1 MPERIPQS
9 VAITVPLYAVL
20 SSDHITPAT
29 GKTIAVTISKNTAGF
44 GNPSVGA
51 TNATEIASGWYYVTL
66 STTDTGSLGPLIVLG
81 TNAATDNVTIAY
93 NVVNANTGGLAALPD
108 TAVTTNGSLITS
120 GTNTAQLSV
129 SSGLVTL
136 ASSQTFNM
144 TGSITGSLSGSVGS
158 VTGAVGSISTGGI
171 VAATF
176 ASGAL
181 DAVWSTASRILT
193 AGTNIVL
200 PSNGLSSVT
209 AWTVAITG
217 NITGNL
223 SGSVGSVTAA
233 VGIDWN
239 AISNKTATVA
249 LTNTTIS
256 AASSPTAAQIATAV
270 WQDTTSG
277 DFTVSGSIG
286 KSLFTSGVVPGG
298 SGGLFVAGTNAAT
311 TVSFTGSLSGSVGSV
326 SGAVGS
332 VTGNVGGNVVGTVA
346 SIVGNVGGNVV
357 GSVASVV
364 AGVTLAAAAVQAI
377 WDALTSVLTSVGSIG
392 KLLVTNIDATISS
405 RLASASYT
413 TPPTAAANA
422 DAVWDETLADHLS
435 AGSTGEALNT
445 ASGGGTVGPN
455 VNVISWNGDAVL
467 DLMSGRVQCVIQP
480 PSQSW
485 NG

>member
-66 STTDTGSLGPLIVLG
+66 STTDTGTAGPLIVLG

-108 TAVTTNGSLITS
+108 TAVTTNGSLLTS
-120 GTNTAQLSV
+120 GTGTAQLSV

-136 ASSQTFNM
+136 AASQTFSM

-158 VTGAVGSISTGGI
+158 VTGAVGSVSTGGI

-181 DAVWSTASRILT
+181 DAVWSTATRVLT

-239 AISNKTATVA
+239 AISNKTAMVA

-270 WQDTTSG
+270 WQDATAG

-286 KSLFTSGVVPGG
+286 KSLFTAGVVPGA
-298 SGGLFVAGTNAAT
+298 SGGLFIAGSNAAT

-326 SGAVGS
+326 TSRVTANVDQIDGAAWGTHATGMAPADLRDILGSASVGAA
-332 VTGNVGGNVVGTVA
+332 GYVGIDWAQIANKTATVA
-346 SIVGNVGGNVV
+346 LTNTTISGGGTSTPAQIATAVWQDIT
-357 GSVASVV
+357 GGDFSV
-364 AGVTLAAAAVQAI
+364 
-377 WDALTSVLTSVGSIG
+377 VGSIG
-392 KLLVTNIDATISS
+392 YSLFTGVAPGSQNGLFIAGNNYPTNVTFTG
-405 RLASASYT
+405 T
-413 TPPTAAANA
+413 FK
-422 DAVWDETLADHLS
+422 
-435 AGSTGEALNT
+435 GSVQSVTDP
-445 ASGGGTVGPN
+445 V
-455 VNVISWNGDAVL
+455 
-467 DLMSGRVQCVIQP
+467 RVQQDQQMP
-480 PSQSW
+480 GAARWSKPT
-485 NG
+485 